1 MISIF
6 LVEDEAIVAL
16 DLKNN
21 LENLGYSVIGNVPSG
36 EEALIKI
43 GDLKPDLIILDIKL
57 QGSLDGID
65 TAAILNKNYGIPF
78 IILTAYSDE
87 GIIERAKQVEPY
99 GYIIKPFGSNNLRT
113 SIEMAMYR
121 AKMKK
126 EVEKLEMQLRQS
138 EKLKAIGNMAGG
150 IAHDFN
156 NILTVILGYVS
167 LIDEKLYLNENIES
181 DVEGI
186 RTAALRAN
194 SLTKHLLAFSR
205 KQVLNPEYVK
215 INIIIENISRMVS
228 RLIPENIVLNI
239 ISESESQIVFIDQA
253 QIEQVLLNLVLNAKD
268 AMPDGGNLTIKSKVL
283 NLQQDLHVTTGT
295 IPQGTYICILVKDNG
310 TGITPDDFTHIFD
323 PFFTTKPLHKGTG
336 LGLATVYGIIE
347 QSGGFI
353 DVQTEPGTGT
363 LFKIYLETGK
373 ESNLVLKSSEQ
384 EKKENLN
391 GSEAILVVEDE
402 DEIRKLLVKM
412 LNIYGYQA
420 IESSNPGEAILLA
433 ENKEINFDLLIT
445 DVFMPLMN
453 GKQLSDRL
461 HAMGKKFKTIFISG
475 YESEMV
481 RNMGI
486 DLENNKFLSK
496 PYQRIDLLTIVRR
509 TLDGIVD

>member
-1 MISIF
+1 MISIL

-21 LENLGYSVIGNVPSG
+21 LENLGYSVIGNAPSG
-36 EEALIKI
+36 EEALELLK
-43 GDLKPDLIILDIKL
+43 DLKPDLIILDIKL
-57 QGSLDGID
+57 QGTLDGID
-65 TAAILNKNYGIPF
+65 TAAILNKKYGIPF

-99 GYIIKPFGSNNLRT
+99 GYIIKPFGSNNLRA

-121 AKMKK
+121 AKMKT

-138 EKLKAIGNMAGG
+138 EKLKAVGNMAGG

-167 LIDEKLYLNENIES
+167 LIDEKLSLNENIDS
-181 DVEGI
+181 DIEGI
-186 RTAALRAN
+186 KTAALRAN

-205 KQVLNPEYVK
+205 KQVLDPEYVK
-215 INIIIENISRMVS
+215 INIIIENISRMVA

-268 AMPDGGNLTIKSKVL
+268 AMHDGGNLLLKSKVIS
-283 NLQQDLHVTTGT
+283 LQKKLHVTTGT
-295 IPQGTYICILVKDNG
+295 IPKGTYVCIMVKDNG
-310 TGITPDDFTHIFD
+310 IGISSDNLTHIFD

-336 LGLATVYGIIE
+336 LGLASVYGIIE
-347 QSGGFI
+347 QSGGYI
-353 DVQTEPGTGT
+353 DVQSEPGTGT
-363 LFKIYLETGK
+363 VFTIYLETSK
-373 ESNLVLKSSEQ
+373 ESNLVLNSYEQ
-384 EKKENLN
+384 EKKENLK

-402 DEIRKLLVKM
+402 EEIRKLLVKM
-412 LNIYGYQA
+412 LIIYGYQA
-420 IESSNPGEAILLA
+420 FECSNPGEAILLA
-433 ENKEINFDLLIT
+433 ENKEFNFDLLIT

-453 GKQLSDRL
+453 GRQLSERL
-461 HAMGKKFKTIFISG
+461 LAMGNQFKTIFISG

-481 RNMGI
+481 KNMGI
-486 DLENNKFLSK
+486 DIDNNNFLSK
-496 PYQRIDLLTIVRR
+496 PFQRIDLLAIVRR